1 MKKFLA
7 VLVLAVGASLA
18 TGCYK
23 SQEGGYKAGVPFA
36 KDSIEGRYERP
47 VEQVYEAAKATL
59 AFNGALSGEN
69 TLGKVLTGNVNGR
82 KVWVKVDEVEP
93 RVSRVIVQARRSG
106 GRGDID
112 LAAELN
118 TQIALRLR

>member
-7 VLVLAVGASLA
+7 VLAVALGATLA

-23 SQEGGYKAGVPFA
+23 SQEGGYKAGVPFS

-47 VEQVYEAAKATL
+47 VEQVWEAAKATL
-59 AFNGALSGEN
+59 VFNGALTGDNATS
-69 TLGKVLTGNVNGR
+69 KVLTGNVNGR
-82 KVWVKVDEVEP
+82 QLWVKVDEVEP
-93 RVSRVIVQARRSG
+93 RITRVLVQARRKG
-106 GRGDID
+106 GRGDVD
-112 LAAELN
+112 LAAEIN